1 MKRGYVMSQ
10 FARFI
15 RAEYTRVDATPNPKT
30 NVYITAYTNK
40 TKVVIV
46 VVNLGSSIEQ
56 AFSIRNGSA
65 TTLTPYI
72 TSSTKNCAEGNDIT
86 ISSGK
91 FTTSLEASSV
101 TSFVSN

>member
-1 MKRGYVMSQ
+1 MSQ

-65 TTLTPYI
+65 TTVTPYI